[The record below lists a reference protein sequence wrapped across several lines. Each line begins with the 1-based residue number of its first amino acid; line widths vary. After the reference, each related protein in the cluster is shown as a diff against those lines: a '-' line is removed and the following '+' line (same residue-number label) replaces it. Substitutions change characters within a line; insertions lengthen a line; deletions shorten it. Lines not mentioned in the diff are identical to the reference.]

1 MAGRLNGPICR
12 LPTKLSTAIVD
23 KKKRVLAEITGA
35 RYITA
40 LILVLEVTACSI

>member
-23 KKKRVLAEITGA
+23 KKKSALAEITGA

-40 LILVLEVTACSI
+40 LILAPEVIVCSL